1 MISKLQEMK
10 LHKMKLRFKLPIHVS
25 IPENDIS
32 NLITNLQERKLN
44 HTTLSNILIPHYL
57 SRLAIERRS

>member
-10 LHKMKLRFKLPIHVS
+10 LHKMKLRFKLPIHIS
-25 IPENDIS
+25 IHENDIS

-44 HTTLSNILIPHYL
+44 HTTLSNIMIPHYL
-57 SRLAIERRS
+57 SRLAIEKRS

>member
-10 LHKMKLRFKLPIHVS
+10 LHKMKLRFKLPIHIS
-25 IPENDIS
+25 IPENDTS
-32 NLITNLQERKLN
+32 NLITNLQERKPN

-57 SRLAIERRS
+57 GRLAIERRS

>member
-10 LHKMKLRFKLPIHVS
+10 LHKMKLRFKLPIHIS

-57 SRLAIERRS
+57 SRLAIESRS